1 MEARTKP
8 IAEEKATPVAK
19 QIPAST
25 EKAATVPVTAKA
37 TKPGA
42 QEYMVKLG
50 DTLSKLAERFY
61 NSPYKWEKIYDANK
75 DTVKNPHYIYVGQK
89 LMIPADD
96 QAS

>member
-1 MEARTKP
+1 
-8 IAEEKATPVAK
+8 
-19 QIPAST
+19 
-25 EKAATVPVTAKA
+25 
-37 TKPGA
+37 
-42 QEYMVKLG
+42 MVKLG

-96 QAS
+96 QSS